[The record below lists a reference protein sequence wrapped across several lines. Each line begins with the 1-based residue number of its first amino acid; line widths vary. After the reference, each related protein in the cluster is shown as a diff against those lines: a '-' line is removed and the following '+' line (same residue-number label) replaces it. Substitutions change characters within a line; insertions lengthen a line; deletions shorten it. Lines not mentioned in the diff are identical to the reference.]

1 MNDNL
6 VPRAFSLAL
15 GAGPWERGPW
25 ERGCM
30 NEASSRTGAWG
41 SLYPSSMIDVYFFSL
56 SLFFP
61 VSGRILE
68 MRKKNSDGAHQS
80 VVTKTK
86 TRKRR
91 SLILFI
97 CPRISFRNSELVVQL
112 KPF

>member
-68 MRKKNSDGAHQS
+68 MRKKIAMELINRLL
-80 VVTKTK
+80 
-86 TRKRR
+86 RKRR
-91 SLILFI
+91 PENADPLF
-97 CPRISFRNSELVVQL
+97 CLYALVLV
-112 KPF
+112 FVIAN